1 MLGNSRRRSLKLGLV
16 SMPDRREA
24 DALSASQPGSPRLLV
39 EHTVT
44 RVFGIDLVDLHQ
56 PNRGRA
62 NIALAR
68 QAAMY
73 HAHTGLGL
81 SMAEAGL
88 LFDRDR
94 TTVSHACALIEDR
107 RDDANFD
114 LALELL
120 ERAVNAMGTPGF
132 GMMPA
137 YSRR

>member
-1 MLGNSRRRSLKLGLV
+1 MLGHSRRRPVKV
-16 SMPDRREA
+16 STERQRGGHETVQTPQ
-24 DALSASQPGSPRLLV
+24 SPPGSPRLLV

-44 RVFGIDLVDLHQ
+44 CVFGVKMADLHR

-73 HAHTGLGL
+73 LAHTGLGL
-81 SMAEAGL
+81 SMAEAGV
-88 LFDRDR
+88 LFERDR

-107 RDDANFD
+107 REDASFD

-120 ERAVNAMGTPGF
+120 ERAVYALGTPGA
-132 GMMPA
+132 GVMPA